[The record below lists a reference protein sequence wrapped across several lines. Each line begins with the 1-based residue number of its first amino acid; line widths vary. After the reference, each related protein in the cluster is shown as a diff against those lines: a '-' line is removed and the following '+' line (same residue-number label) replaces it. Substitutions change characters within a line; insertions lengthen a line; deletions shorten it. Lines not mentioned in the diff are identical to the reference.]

1 MSMGDE
7 HPGRVGQDLIR
18 LMYEL
23 HLLRLVRGV
32 FAGTIE

>member
-7 HPGRVGQDLIR
+7 HPGRVGQDLTR
-18 LMYEL
+18 LMYGL
-23 HLLRLVRGV
+23 HLLRLMRGV